1 MGHIVMEGNLK
12 TCKIAMWVT
21 VIYFC
26 VLFAAHFYEF
36 GKDPFHI
43 VELAVT
49 GLHAIGGI
57 VLSFYIVY
65 RAFRAMALGP
75 DASFIYK
82 VAETG
87 LTVLM
92 FYMMF
97 NSLLYVHGIKFVF
110 QEVKRPERDFTII
123 YFAAAEIGL
132 CVTAVILRLIC
143 LLSILD

>member
-1 MGHIVMEGNLK
+1 M
-12 TCKIAMWVT
+12 A
-21 VIYFC
+21 YFG

-75 DASFIYK
+75 DAAFIYK
-82 VAETG
+82 LAEGG

-92 FYMMF
+92 FLMMF

-110 QEVKRPERDFTII
+110 QEVKRPDRDMTII

-132 CVTAVILRLIC
+132 CVTSVILRLIC
-143 LLSILD
+143 LLSILE

>member
-1 MGHIVMEGNLK
+1 MLV
-12 TCKIAMWVT
+12 TIA
-21 VIYFC
+21 YFG

-36 GKDPFHI
+36 GKDSFHI

-49 GLHAIGGI
+49 GLHAVGGI

-65 RAFRAMALGP
+65 RAFRAMVLGP

-82 VAETG
+82 VCETG

-92 FYMMF
+92 FFMMF

-110 QEVKRPERDFTII
+110 QEVKRQDRDITLI

-132 CVTAVILRLIC
+132 CVIAVILRLIC
-143 LLSILD
+143 LLSIIE